1 MPAVKVRGLA
11 VKEWCVDKLDVAIV
25 GAGPVGLSLVNLLAG
40 SGLKVAVVE
49 QQAEAGLSA
58 PAFDGREIALAHATR
73 GWLEQAGIWQQLD
86 PAAIWP
92 LRQASVRDRHL
103 PFALDV
109 DNRRD
114 PAGAPLGWLVAN
126 WRIRQAAWQAAAQHE
141 HWQLHAGVGLVG
153 LQRQDA
159 GWQLQLADGRR
170 LQAATVVAAD
180 SRFSATRR
188 LLGVGARSRDH
199 GTAMVVRN
207 MCIDKDHQQ
216 VAWEWFG
223 EGCTRALLPLQPGVV
238 SAVVTLPTARAQALL
253 ASDDAAYGQQVS
265 ALFEHRWGAM
275 TPCSSAHLYP
285 MVTVYADRFAG
296 PGFALAGDAAVGMHP
311 VTAHGFNF
319 GVRSAGVLARVL
331 RASAQGTG
339 RDAALARY
347 GREHRLATAPLFNA
361 TGVVAGLFADS
372 RWPARLARGGAM
384 ALATAL
390 PPFRQLL
397 RHHLTA

>member
-1 MPAVKVRGLA
+1 MDKV
-11 VKEWCVDKLDVAIV
+11 DVAII

-40 SGLKVAVVE
+40 SGLAVAVIE
-49 QQAEAGLSA
+49 QQPAGRLSN
-58 PAFDGREIALAHATR
+58 PAFDGREIALTHASR
-73 GWLEQAGIWQQLD
+73 SWLEQAGIWQQLD

-109 DNRRD
+109 DNQRD
-114 PAGAPLGWLVAN
+114 PAGAPLGWLVSN
-126 WRIRQAAWQAAAQHE
+126 WRIRQAAWEAASQHE
-141 HWQLHAGVGLVG
+141 GWQLHAGVGLEG
-153 LQRQDA
+153 LQRQAD
-159 GWQLQLADGRR
+159 GWLLQLADGRQLR
-170 LQAATVVAAD
+170 AATVIAAD
-180 SRFSATRR
+180 SRFSSTRR

-199 GTAMVVRN
+199 GTAMVVCN
-207 MCIDKDHQQ
+207 MRIEKDHQQ

-223 EGCTRALLPLQPGVV
+223 DGCTRALLPLQPGVA
-238 SAVVTLPTARAQALL
+238 SAVVTLPMARAQALTSL
-253 ASDDAAYGQQVS
+253 DEQDFAEQVQT
-265 ALFEHRWGAM
+265 LFQSRWGAM
-275 TPCSSAHLYP
+275 QACSSAHLYP

-296 PGFALAGDAAVGMHP
+296 SGFALAGDAAVGMHP

-319 GVRSAGVLARVL
+319 GLRSAGVLARSL
-331 RASAQGTG
+331 RASHGPTA

-347 GREHRLATAPLFNA
+347 AREHRLATAPLFTA

-384 ALATAL
+384 ALASAM

-397 RHHLTA
+397 RSHLTG

>member
-1 MPAVKVRGLA
+1 MDKV
-11 VKEWCVDKLDVAIV
+11 DVAII

-40 SGLKVAVVE
+40 SGVEVAVIE
-49 QQAEAGLSA
+49 QQAVSHLRE
-58 PAFDGREIALAHATR
+58 PAFDGREIALTHASR
-73 GWLEQAGIWQQLD
+73 SWLEQAGIWQRLD

-109 DNRRD
+109 DNQRD
-114 PAGAPLGWLVAN
+114 PAGAPLGWLVSN
-126 WRIRQAAWQAAAQHE
+126 WRIRQAAWEAADQRQG
-141 HWQLHAGVGLVG
+141 WQLLAGVGLAG
-153 LQRQDA
+153 LQRQGD
-159 GWQLQLADGRR
+159 GWLLQLADGRQ
-170 LQAATVVAAD
+170 LAANTVIAAD

-207 MCIDKDHQQ
+207 MCIEKDHQQ

-223 EGCTRALLPLQPGVV
+223 DGCTRALLPLQAGVA
-238 SAVVTLPTARAQALL
+238 SAVITLPTARAQALL
-253 ASDDAAYGQQVS
+253 GSDDAAYGEQVS

-319 GVRSAGVLARVL
+319 GLRSAGVLARAL
-331 RASAQGTG
+331 RGSHTAAA

-347 GREHRLATAPLFNA
+347 AREHRLATAPLFTA
-361 TGVVAGLFADS
+361 TGAVAGLFGDA

-384 ALATAL
+384 ALASAL

-397 RHHLTA
+397 RSHLTG

>member
-1 MPAVKVRGLA
+1 MDKV
-11 VKEWCVDKLDVAIV
+11 DVAIV
-25 GAGPVGLSLVNLLAG
+25 GAGPVGLTLVNLLAG
-40 SGLKVAVVE
+40 SGLRLAVVE
-49 QQAEAGLSA
+49 QQPASALAEPG
-58 PAFDGREIALAHATR
+58 FDGREIALTHASR
-73 GWLEQAGIWQQLD
+73 SWLEQAGIWAQLD
-86 PAAIWP
+86 PQAIWP

-103 PFALDV
+103 PFLLDV

-114 PAGAPLGWLVAN
+114 PAGTPLGWLVAN
-126 WRIRQAAWQAAAQHE
+126 WRIRKAAWQAAAQ
-141 HWQLHAGVGLVG
+141 VP
-153 LQRQDA
+153 
-159 GWQLQLADGRR
+159 GWQLLDGVALRDLQRHGDGWLLQLGDGRC
-170 LQAATVVAAD
+170 LQADTVIAAD

-188 LLGVGARSRDH
+188 MLGVGARSRDH

-207 MCIDKDHQQ
+207 MHIEQDHQQ

-223 EGCTRALLPLQPGVV
+223 DGCTRALLPLQAGVA
-238 SAVVTLPTARAQALL
+238 SAVVTLPMARAQALL
-253 ASDDAAYGQQVS
+253 ALDDKAYGARVGE
-265 ALFEHRWGAM
+265 LFEQRWGAM
-275 TPCSSAHLYP
+275 SPCSSAHLYP

-319 GVRSAGVLARVL
+319 GVRSAGVLARAL
-331 RASAQGTG
+331 RGSNPGAA

-347 GREHRLATAPLFNA
+347 AREHRLATAPLFTA

-384 ALATAL
+384 AMAASM

-397 RHHLTA
+397 RNHLTG